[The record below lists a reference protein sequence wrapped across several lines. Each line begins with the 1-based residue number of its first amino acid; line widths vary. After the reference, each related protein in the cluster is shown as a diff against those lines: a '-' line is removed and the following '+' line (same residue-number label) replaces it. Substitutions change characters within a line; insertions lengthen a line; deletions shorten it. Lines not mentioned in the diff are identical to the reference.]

1 MASATIAVIGSSNI
15 DFIMKMDHLPA
26 VGETVTDAAFMQT
39 FGGKGANQAVG
50 AARAGGNVL
59 FVNAVGDDPYA
70 ERMVGNFAEDGIDV
84 SSIFRET
91 GISSGTALVMIGE
104 SGANYLSVAPGSN
117 YRLTPERIDSLRDR
131 IREAGILLLQYEIP
145 AETNARVLQVANEEG
160 VPVMWNFAPAREIDR
175 GLFSYPEILVVNENE
190 AAFLLKREA
199 AALSAEEM
207 VRQLRS
213 LGPKTVVVTQGSLGV
228 TAGDG
233 EELYEIPAYPVDAV
247 DTTAAGDVFCGSL
260 AVALAEGKGLDQ
272 ALRFANA
279 ASALSVTK
287 MGAQP
292 SAPRRQE
299 IESFLRQH
307 EHQERQQR

>member
-1 MASATIAVIGSSNI
+1 MATARIAVIGSSNI

-26 VGETVTDAAFMQT
+26 VGETVTDAEFMQT

-50 AARAGGNVL
+50 AARAGGEVL

-70 ERMVGNFAEDGIDV
+70 ERMVANFASDGIDV
-84 SSIFRET
+84 NCIFHDT

-104 SGANYLSVAPGSN
+104 SGSNYLSVAPGSN

-131 IREAGILLLQYEIP
+131 IREAGMILLQYEIP
-145 AETNARVLQVANEEG
+145 AETNARVLEIAREEG

-175 GLFSYPEILVVNENE
+175 GLFSFPQILVVNENE

-199 AALSAEEM
+199 TALSAEEM

-213 LGPKTVVVTQGSLGV
+213 LGPGTVVITQGARGV

-233 EELYEIPAYPVDAV
+233 KQVYEIPAYSIEAV

-260 AVALAEGKGLDQ
+260 AVGIAEGKDLAE

-279 ASALSVTK
+279 AGALSVRK
-287 MGAQP
+287 IGAQP
-292 SAPRRQE
+292 SAPRRDE
-299 IESFLRQH
+299 IDEFLRM
-307 EHQERQQR
+307 QEDK